1 MKINRKEL
9 MEELQILEKLEFEY
23 YVMSISGTDDKVAKK
38 LKERILAQREKINKI
53 YKISV
58 DELKITIKNEL

>member
-38 LKERILAQREKINKI
+38 LKKRILAQREKINKI